1 MGIVDTANAQH
12 YRWGE
17 GCDGWHLL
25 RGEDLGVIQERMPPG
40 SAEQRHLH
48 RHARQFFYVLA
59 GQAEL
64 ELDGQRHRLGAGQ
77 GLHVAPGRAHQMR
90 NDSAQDLHF
99 LLVSAP
105 HSHGDREPSPPAAA
119 ADLHEGHG

>member
-1 MGIVDTANAQH
+1 MGVVDTANAQH

-17 GCDGWHLL
+17 ACDGWHLL
-25 RGEDLGVIQERMPPG
+25 RGGDLGVIQERMPPG
-40 SAEQRHLH
+40 SAERCHLH

-59 GQAEL
+59 GQAVL

-77 GLHVAPGRAHQMR
+77 GLHVAPGCAHQMR

-99 LLVSAP
+99 RVVSAP
-105 HSHGDREPSPPAAA
+105 HRHGDREPAPAAA
-119 ADLHEGHG
+119 TDLLEGPG